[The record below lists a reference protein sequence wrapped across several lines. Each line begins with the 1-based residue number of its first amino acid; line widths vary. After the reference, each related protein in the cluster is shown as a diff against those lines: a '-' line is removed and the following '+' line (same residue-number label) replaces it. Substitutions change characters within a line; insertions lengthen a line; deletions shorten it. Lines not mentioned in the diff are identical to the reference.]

1 MGKNSL
7 LRKRLKYLVSHISKD
22 DGVIKLQT
30 ILDDEFKEVMDI
42 SFVDTMTNFNQIHHL
57 LNSDTLT
64 FTYSNGEIGKIENMF
79 HFDEEGI
86 VIEKNK

>member
-7 LRKRLKYLVSHISKD
+7 LRKRLKYLVSHISQD
-22 DGVIKLQT
+22 DGVIKLQAV
-30 ILDDEFKEVMDI
+30 LDDELKEVMDI

-64 FTYSNGEIGKIENMF
+64 FTYSNGETGKIENMF
-79 HFDEEGI
+79 HFSAMGI
-86 VIEKNK
+86 KKEKE